1 MRLPALLR
9 KRLAW
14 SLACVGATS
23 LTAAEFLA
31 TGLVEPIWQATLAP
45 TVLGRVE
52 SIAVSEGDAVEA
64 GAVLLLLER
73 SIEELDAGR
82 RQIVAESTVEIDL
95 ARTKLEVLQAE
106 FEGTRRLYEGP
117 RSVSKE
123 EFERA
128 RLDLRLAEAE
138 LAQLEQREKIEMLEW
153 KLARE
158 QVARREIRAPRAGT
172 VVEILPKV
180 GEVCEPR
187 QPVLVLVDARTVRI
201 ILEVD
206 ALSTAGL
213 ESGMTV
219 PVRIDAPGGEIAVQG
234 AIDFVSPVVDGASG
248 FRRVRVR
255 IDNTGG
261 RVLPG
266 LPATVTLSAAR

>member
-138 LAQLEQREKIEMLEW
+138 LAQLESRMQTLDEKTGQVLQALETLQT
-153 KLARE
+153 KLQTASSSTTKSRT
-158 QVARREIRAPRAGT
+158 RRTGT
-172 VVEILPKV
+172 TSRK
-180 GEVCEPR
+180 
-187 QPVLVLVDARTVRI
+187 TTKK
-201 ILEVD
+201 
-206 ALSTAGL
+206 TAAQDSS
-213 ESGMTV
+213 E
-219 PVRIDAPGGEIAVQG
+219 E
-234 AIDFVSPVVDGASG
+234 
-248 FRRVRVR
+248 
-255 IDNTGG
+255 
-261 RVLPG
+261 
-266 LPATVTLSAAR
+266 AADTEK